1 MTDTRPER
9 TNDLLYTLLVRP
21 IFLDI
26 GQAFMSVA
34 EVDPQNLSNK
44 SNDSEKLGDET
55 LLMRQSVFNTET
67 TKEET
72 LRDEGGEI

>member
-1 MTDTRPER
+1 
-9 TNDLLYTLLVRP
+9 
-21 IFLDI
+21 
-26 GQAFMSVA
+26 MSVA

-55 LLMRQSVFNTET
+55 LLMWQSVFNTET

-72 LRDEGGEI
+72 HFETREEKYESVYESEWEIQSWTTRH